1 MMKSP
6 MNFNRPRGRR
16 GMMYQNGG
24 QVNRNDDW
32 KKKIDPKVGLR
43 EIDSL
48 PEGLEMTQ
56 FGDIGADFMYKSPD
70 GFKMYGFDDDG
81 LYIVA
86 PDGRVYTGERWRDD
100 GEEVQV
106 TLDNQTY
113 NTTSNFDIIAEQ
125 LGAEFS
131 EGYSLLESG
140 ARGQMPPKNTRD
152 VLQQLSTYKPYET
165 YQNGGQ
171 VDYMDNEGNRQNPP
185 DEQRRPGPTR
195 RDNVMGGGRMGD
207 SGPASAMPVGEG
219 EVMEDEDGRN
229 YVLFENPDDP
239 DGEPVKVYSDNYGW
253 NEVEGKMKKTEDMR
267 SVQIIRMDMDYPIK
281 MNEETGEYELD
292 AGAYEEMLSKR
303 NTDRAESESPFRGSI
318 KREMENP
325 GENPR
330 GAPPVGGLLEQ
341 LKQLGSRGQ
350 TRKAM
355 GGMRV
360 LKR

>member
-6 MNFNRPRGRR
+6 MSFKRPRGRM

-24 QVNRNDDW
+24 KQPDVFYLGQDLSRIYRDDNGNFY
-32 KKKIDPKVGLR
+32 VYNLTN
-43 EIDSL
+43 E
-48 PEGLEMTQ
+48 
-56 FGDIGADFMYKSPD
+56 D
-70 GFKMYGFDDDG
+70 GFDYEFNKDNADRYAQRTGMNKLFIPKYDDGTPKTSRDRYQDFQEGQGMDDDYFEPVEVDG
-81 LYIVA
+81 KVFLLPTTTVDVEEGEYIRNI
-86 PDGRVYTGERWRDD
+86 GESSEEIQNILQRKTGNS
-100 GEEVQV
+100 GE
-106 TLDNQTY
+106 
-113 NTTSNFDIIAEQ
+113 
-125 LGAEFS
+125 G
-131 EGYSLLESG
+131 
-140 ARGQMPPKNTRD
+140 KN
-152 VLQQLSTYKPYET
+152 KF
-165 YQNGGQ
+165 QNGGQ
-171 VDYMDNEGNRQNPP
+171 VDYMDEEGNRQNPP

-239 DGEPVKVYSDNYGW
+239 NGEPVKVYSDNYGW

-303 NTDRAESESPFRGSI
+303 DTDKAESGSPFRGSI

-330 GAPPVGGLLEQ
+330 GAPPVGCLLEQ